1 MSEAKRRRREMD
13 DVEARR
19 VIDRLSRAKQDLQGR
34 IAERMRALDGTG
46 RPISDPLYQR
56 LVLVLDGLEARRR
69 VAERELSERGVDI
82 ANSDR

>member
-1 MSEAKRRRREMD
+1 MD

-34 IAERMRALDGTG
+34 IAERKRALDGRG
-46 RPISDPLYQR
+46 APISDPLYQR
-56 LVLVLDGLEARRR
+56 LVLVLDGLEAQRR

>member
-1 MSEAKRRRREMD
+1 MSEGKRRRREMD

-19 VIDRLSRAKQDLQGR
+19 VIDRLSRAKQDLHGR
-34 IAERMRALDGTG
+34 IAERKRVLDGTG
-46 RPISDPLYQR
+46 TPISDPLYQR
-56 LVLVLDGLEARRR
+56 LVLVLDGLEAQRR